1 MNAQKKTKMA
11 TYKKRGAKKSQ
22 ATPNQPLVDQDSTT
36 AEVFET
42 LDVTASK
49 TEAWVGKYQNI
60 ILTLIGVIA
69 VGVLGYLG
77 YNRYVVEPKAEEAV
91 SELNQAQYYFELAM
105 NSVQSDS
112 LFLRALNG
120 GEGKYGFLD
129 IIDNYKGT
137 PAATLATYGAGMSY
151 LHLKQYENAITYL
164 DKFNADDIL
173 LSALSKGA
181 IGDAFAEIGQLE
193 DAYDYYMKAAATN
206 NNLFSTPK
214 YLFKAAMVGA
224 DLGKTK
230 QALALLERIKNEFP
244 QSPEMSMVE
253 VQIGRLET
261 LNQ

>member
-1 MNAQKKTKMA
+1 MTENKDTFLEHRKNQE
-11 TYKKRGAKKSQ
+11 KSHFDNIDISDPLSSLL
-22 ATPNQPLVDQDSTT
+22 TVEINTTELCNRTCVFCPRHDRSVYPNRNLNMSLKT
-36 AEVFET
+36 AEE
-42 LDVTASK
+42 
-49 TEAWVGKYQNI
+49 
-60 ILTLIGVIA
+60 IA
-69 VGVLGYLG
+69 NNLL
-77 YNRYVVEPKAEEAV
+77 
-91 SELNQAQYYFELAM
+91 
-105 NSVQSDS
+105 
-112 LFLRALNG
+112 
-120 GEGKYGFLD
+120 
-129 IIDNYKGT
+129 IDNYKGT

-261 LNQ
+261 LNH